1 MKLEAFKST
10 FDRAVKERNYAYII
24 NIGLLMVLIPLAWH
38 VVTLEPTR
46 VLVPPKLTKEAS
58 VSADKADAEFVRH
71 MSLYFSYLLGNTTPD
86 QVDQVSTLLEPY
98 LAPSIRNAVV
108 VGLQED
114 ADRLKENN
122 ISREFV
128 VSNSF
133 FEDETGK
140 SFVFGNEYVSGTAEK
155 RDRNPKTYEFVI
167 GIEDYMPVIED
178 VTSYEGD
185 PRTLK
190 QLELMQRREQRER
203 ERNGG

>member
-1 MKLEAFKST
+1 MNLEAFKST
-10 FDRAVKERNYAYII
+10 FDRAVKERNFSYVM
-24 NIGLLMVLIPLAWH
+24 NIGLLLILIPLVWH
-38 VVTLEPTR
+38 VITLEPTR
-46 VLVPPKLTKEAS
+46 ILVPPKLSKEAS

-71 MSLYFSYLLGNTTPD
+71 MALYFSYLLGNTTPE

-98 LAPSIRNAVV
+98 LGPSIRNAVL

-122 ISREFV
+122 ITRQFV
-128 VSNSF
+128 VNNSF
-133 FEDETGK
+133 YEDETGK
-140 SFVFGNEYVSGTAEK
+140 AFVFGNEYVSGTAEK
-155 RDRNPKTYEFVI
+155 RDRTRKTYEFVI
-167 GIEDYMPVIED
+167 EIEDFRPVIAD
-178 VTSYEGD
+178 LTSYEGD